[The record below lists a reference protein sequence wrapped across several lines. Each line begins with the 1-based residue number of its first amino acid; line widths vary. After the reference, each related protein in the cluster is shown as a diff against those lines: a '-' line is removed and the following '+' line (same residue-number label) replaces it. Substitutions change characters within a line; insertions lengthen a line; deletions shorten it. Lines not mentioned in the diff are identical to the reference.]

1 MASSNGN
8 NSTNTARISFR
19 STKENLDKL
28 TTIAKSRGWLNQRGQ
43 PNLSAVL
50 NHLIDTFDASKDTR
64 KVKRM
69 ESGRGKRR
77 S

>member
-1 MASSNGN
+1 MSSNG
-8 NSTNTARISFR
+8 STTNTARISFR

-28 TTIAKSRGWLNQRGQ
+28 TTIAKAKGWENQRGQ
-43 PNLSAVL
+43 PNLSKVL
-50 NHLIDTFDASKDTR
+50 NHLIETFDASKESR

>member
-1 MASSNGN
+1 MSSNGAN
-8 NSTNTARISFR
+8 TNTARISFR
-19 STKENLDKL
+19 STKENLEKL
-28 TTIAKSRGWLNQRGQ
+28 TTVAKARGWLNQRGQ
-43 PNLSAVL
+43 PNLSKVI
-50 NHLIDTFDASKDTR
+50 NHLIETFDASKETR